1 MRKRYLPKAM
11 FRAVLKVLVSEKR
24 AALSSILV
32 VGLLCLSAGIDNVR
46 AAEASIKLIQNGV
59 LKGKLIMQFQAE
71 EVFSEKVIKF
81 LNRGFTVGIEYKVE
95 LWRKRRYWFDH
106 LDIQHKIN
114 YQIDFEPLKKRYVC
128 LKSQQGT
135 AIASKLGRKLAEIV
149 LWTTRPDPPL
159 SIIPA
164 ERLDPKASYYYNVE
178 ILIATLTTED
188 IKDLQK
194 WLSKFGEEDKETS
207 TFTKTS
213 FKVAADFISSR
224 NHKKLSARS
233 EEFRLGKLPKFDS

>member
-1 MRKRYLPKAM
+1 
-11 FRAVLKVLVSEKR
+11 
-24 AALSSILV
+24 
-32 VGLLCLSAGIDNVR
+32 VR
-46 AAEASIKLIQNGV
+46 AAGTSIELVQNGV
-59 LKGKLIMQFQAE
+59 LEGSLIMQFQAE

-81 LNRGFTVGIEYKVE
+81 LNRGFTVGVEYKIE

-106 LDIQHKIN
+106 LNIQHNIN

-135 AIASKLGRKLAEIV
+135 AVASKLDRKLAEIV

-159 SIIPA
+159 KIIPS
-164 ERLDPKASYYYNVE
+164 ERLDPNASYYYNVE

-194 WLSKFGEEDKETS
+194 WLNEFGGEDEETS

-233 EEFRLGKLPKFDS
+233 EEFRLSELPKLDS